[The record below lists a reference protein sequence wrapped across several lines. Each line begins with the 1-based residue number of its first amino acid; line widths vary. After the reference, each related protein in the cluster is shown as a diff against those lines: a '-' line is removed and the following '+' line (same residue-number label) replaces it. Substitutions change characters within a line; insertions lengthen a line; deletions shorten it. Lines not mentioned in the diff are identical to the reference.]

1 MYDPLPLNRDES
13 ARLSVVRA
21 LGILDAPPNGRLDR
35 LAELARFVFEAPM
48 AAISI
53 IGQDDLL
60 FKARAG
66 VDLLSMPRVDTFC
79 GFTIQQTAPLIILDA
94 TGDIRFATN
103 PLVVGAPHIRFY
115 AGAPIVTR
123 EGAAVGTL
131 CIFGNRPRSH
141 FGAEDCRVLLQ
152 ITRMA
157 ADQIDAFPRR
167 D

>member
-1 MYDPLPLNRDES
+1 M
-13 ARLSVVRA
+13 AVVRA
-21 LGILDAPPNGRLDR
+21 LGIWDAPPDARLDR
-35 LAELARFVFEAPM
+35 LAELARFVFETPM

-53 IGQDDLL
+53 IGEDQLR
-60 FKARAG
+60 FKSRAG
-66 VDLLSMPRVDTFC
+66 LDLLSMRRVDTFC
-79 GFTIQQTAPLIILDA
+79 GYTIQQTTPIIVLDA
-94 TGDIRFATN
+94 TKDIRFATN

-131 CIFGNRPRSH
+131 CIFGDQPRGH

-157 ADQIDAFPRR
+157 VDQIDAIPRH